1 MLLIVVASSQF
12 AGAATSSTV
21 VGATVPSATNI
32 TIAGC
37 ATGTAATTIGS
48 ILPGASV
55 TTSTDCVVTFGS
67 SNDTASLR
75 MHQADRAD
83 RGMYRPV
90 NGGLDSTFGTAGRT
104 VNATGTGTDM
114 YTTVARDANGMFVAA
129 GHYYNGSRNKIV
141 VARYQAN
148 GTLDPGFNGGAVR
161 TIDIS
166 GAAVADDVIY
176 SLAVQPDRKIVMA
189 GISNGDSLLMRLNA
203 DGTTDW
209 TQVNNLGSGV
219 DWAKGVALQ
228 PDGNIVVY
236 GIAYS
241 GAGNIWN
248 MYLERRTPAAGALD
262 TANFGTS
269 GRLVIP
275 SIITAASPRVTV
287 DPPIIQPDG
296 KIVVCDYTTA
306 GGNPDLWIFRTS
318 AAGVLDNGFGT
329 SGRTTIAAP
338 NNDFCGPGVL
348 QADGKLVFPSATTDG
363 LGVGSVRAL
372 RLNADGSPDTATW
385 GAGGVAAPAV
395 GDAYIGGVL
404 LQEDGRVVG
413 FGVRKNGATY
423 QGALFRWSTTGV
435 LDTTFAE
442 GSYATADIGN
452 PAIPPAGGGNTWGSD
467 GRTVTAT
474 GYWNGSNLDLAI
486 YRMGT
491 TTVPDYGT
499 TNWASTSGTF
509 GACLASVAGGATAAW
524 TGGGGSCTAA
534 DNGTWYGIP
543 QTTAST
549 NAVVAR
555 STIATTTAA
564 QANLRFGMRAA
575 SAQPPGVYIAP
586 VTFDVVAPMV

>member
-1 MLLIVVASSQF
+1 MVTVAWTQL

-21 VGATVPSATNI
+21 VSATVPSATNLSI
-32 TIAGC
+32 TGC
-37 ATGTAATTIGS
+37 AAGTAATTIGT
-48 ILPGASV
+48 ILPGASAM
-55 TTSTDCVVTFGS
+55 TTADCAVTFGS
-67 SNDTASLR
+67 SNDTAALR
-75 MHQADRAD
+75 MLQADLAD

-90 NGGLDSTFGTAGRT
+90 HGGLDSTFGTSGRT

-114 YTTVARDANGMFVAA
+114 FTTVARDANGMFVAA

-141 VARYQAN
+141 VARYLAN
-148 GTLDPGFNGGAVR
+148 GTLDPAFNGGAVR
-161 TIDIS
+161 TIAIS
-166 GAAVADDVIY
+166 GATAADDVIY

-189 GISNGDSLLMRLNA
+189 GISNGDSLLMRLNV

-209 TQVNNLGSGV
+209 TQVNNLGTGG

-228 PDGNIVVY
+228 PDGNILVY
-236 GIAYS
+236 GIAYT
-241 GAGNIWN
+241 GASNVWN
-248 MYLERRTPAAGALD
+248 VYLERRTPATGALD
-262 TANFGTS
+262 STNFGTG
-269 GRLVIP
+269 GRLVIN
-275 SIITAASPRVTV
+275 SIITAASPRITV
-287 DPPIIQPDG
+287 NPPIVQPDG
-296 KIVVCDYTTA
+296 NIVVCDYTTA
-306 GGNPDLWIFRTS
+306 GGNPDLWIFRAS
-318 AAGVLDNGFGT
+318 AAGVLDSGFGT

-338 NNDFCGPGVL
+338 NADFCGPGVI

-363 LGVGSVRAL
+363 VGVGSVRAL
-372 RLNADGSPDTATW
+372 RLNANGTPDTGW

-413 FGVRKNGATY
+413 LGVRKNGTTY
-423 QGALFRWSTTGV
+423 QGAMFRWSTAGV

-452 PAIPPAGGGNTWGSD
+452 PTMPPAGGGNTWGSD

-474 GYWNGSNLDLAI
+474 GYWNGTNLDLAI

-509 GACLASVAGGATAAW
+509 GACLAGVAGGATAAW
-524 TGGGGSCTAA
+524 TSGGGTCTAA

-543 QTTAST
+543 QTAAST

-555 STIATTTAA
+555 STTATTTAA
-564 QANLRFGMRAA
+564 QVNLRFGMRAA
-575 SAQPPGVYIAP
+575 SAQPPGTYVAP